1 MDKFRDKTRD
11 NLYDNLINLEI
22 DCKLA
27 NRKIVEEK
35 LFNSWYQ
42 RSLGI
47 IEINENTP
55 IKYINI
61 LKKDGSKDSPPRWWH
76 YFAIPSEK
84 IISKKYYLDIQTN
97 RKKNFPIF
105 GRVKEIIWK
114 PNEIGQHIVERF
126 KHNDDF
132 NNLAFELGD
141 IRVQSL
147 HDKFSGYAIEIE
159 PKGNKI
165 GSRGSLNLNKNHW
178 NTINQMANLCLDLD
192 LSTLS

>member
-11 NLYDNLINLEI
+11 NLYGNLINLGI

-27 NRKIVEEK
+27 KRKIVEEK

-61 LKKDGSKDSPPRWWH
+61 LKKDGGKDNPPRWWH
-76 YFAIPSEK
+76 YFAVPSEK
-84 IISKKYYLDIQTN
+84 IRSKEDLIDIQTT

-105 GRVKEIIWK
+105 GKVKEIFWK
-114 PNEIGQHIVERF
+114 PNSFGKSLAEIF
-126 KHNDDF
+126 TND
-132 NNLAFELGD
+132 NEINKLAFEIGD

-147 HDKFSGYAIEIE
+147 HDNFSGYAIEIE
-159 PKGNKI
+159 PKGRKI
-165 GSRGSLNLNKNHW
+165 GSRGSLNLTINHW
-178 NTINQMANLCLDLD
+178 NTINKMAHLCLNSD
-192 LSTLS
+192 

>member
-11 NLYDNLINLEI
+11 NLYGNLINLGI

-27 NRKIVEEK
+27 KRKIVEEK

-61 LKKDGSKDSPPRWWH
+61 LKKDGGKDNPPRWWH
-76 YFAIPSEK
+76 YFAVPSEK
-84 IISKKYYLDIQTN
+84 IRSKEDLIDIQTT

-105 GRVKEIIWK
+105 GKVKEIIWK
-114 PNEIGQHIVERF
+114 PNSFGKSLAEIF
-126 KHNDDF
+126 TND
-132 NNLAFELGD
+132 NEINKLAFEIGD
-141 IRVQSL
+141 IRLQSL
-147 HDKFSGYAIEIE
+147 HYNFSGYAIEIE
-159 PKGNKI
+159 PKGRKI
-165 GSRGSLNLNKNHW
+165 GSRGSLNLAINHW
-178 NTINQMANLCLDLD
+178 NTINKMAHLCLNSD
-192 LSTLS
+192 